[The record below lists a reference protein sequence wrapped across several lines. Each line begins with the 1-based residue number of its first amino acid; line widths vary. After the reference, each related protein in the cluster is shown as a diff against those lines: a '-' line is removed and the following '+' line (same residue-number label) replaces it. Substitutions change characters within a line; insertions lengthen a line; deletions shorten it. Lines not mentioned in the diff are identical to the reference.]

1 MGLAQNVLV
10 IGGQRSGKSRFAEEL
25 VARSG
30 RRPVYIATA
39 TAGDDEMAA
48 RIAAHRER
56 RGDAWM
62 AIEAPLNLPA
72 ALGRAAAGDAAVL
85 VDCLTLWLANLI
97 AAERDIAAESEA
109 LVAALSAADC
119 PVVVV
124 TNEVGA
130 GVIPDN
136 ALARRYA
143 DALGTLNQLVAEA
156 VGRVVLIAAGR
167 PLLVKPSP
175 TPEISL

>member
-1 MGLAQNVLV
+1 VENHVLV

-25 VARSG
+25 VVKSG

-48 RIAAHRER
+48 RIDMHRQR
-56 RGDAWM
+56 RGSGWTTL
-62 AIEAPLNLPA
+62 EAPLDLPA
-72 ALGRAAAGDAAVL
+72 TLGDTATADAVVL
-85 VDCLTLWLANLI
+85 VDCLTLWLSNLM
-97 AAERDIAAESEA
+97 AAERDVGGETDA
-109 LVAALSAADC
+109 LVAALTAAAG

-130 GVIPDN
+130 GIIPDN
-136 ALARRYA
+136 PLARIYA
-143 DALGTLNQLVAEA
+143 DALGTLNQRVAAA
-156 VGRVVLIAAGR
+156 VGRVVFMAAGQ
-167 PLLVKPSP
+167 PLVIKPSS